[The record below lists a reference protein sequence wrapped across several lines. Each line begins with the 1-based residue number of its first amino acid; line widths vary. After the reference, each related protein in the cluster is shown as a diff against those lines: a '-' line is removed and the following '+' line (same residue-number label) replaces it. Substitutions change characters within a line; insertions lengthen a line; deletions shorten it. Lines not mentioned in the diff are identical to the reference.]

1 MDLYKT
7 TATLVLAAALAASGA
22 AMVMA
27 GSKKAKTSVTVKSDY
42 GNGTLTAAIRKAQFG
57 YQVLLPGGLWYYCE
71 LTCKYTLRR
80 ESLDFWE
87 SQSDDRNG
95 DFD

>member
-7 TATLVLAAALAASGA
+7 TATLVLAAVVTASGA
-22 AMVMA
+22 AIAMA
-27 GSKKAKTSVTVKSDY
+27 GTKKTKTSVTVKSDY
-42 GNGTLTAAIRKAQFG
+42 GNGTLTAPIRKAQFG
-57 YQVLLPGGLWYYCE
+57 YQVLLPGGHWYYCE
-71 LTCKYTLRR
+71 ISCKYTLRR

-87 SQSDDRNG
+87 SQSDDRDG